1 MSPEELGFGTF
12 KGTEIR
18 SSVAGL
24 TIVIRSEHVQQAIKG
39 TAGGNILRSS
49 QTDILDPKIQE
60 ELYCKGSQPKTNTD
74 LKPFY
79 RIVYKILHE
88 SITTKVGSSDHV
100 SFLHKSFMY
109 YIGQKVKIN
118 FARLLFDHLVESI
131 GSTIDQGTHNIH
143 HCRLLSYMFAQC
155 GLLKAVKSSFPGFV
169 GYFDSYPPLING
181 HTLKNI
187 RIIKAGT
194 KIITPNHPRGLRKSE
209 PEINSLLIPCP
220 ILEASK
226 IAQEHK
232 DFLVEKG
239 YTVEEPSE
247 KQLRIPLT
255 KKIPKKRKTAD
266 QKVEEEAGSS
276 KNVEAPDSAPKK
288 GRSSVTKKRKRVIA
302 VEEEEEEDKE
312 TADAIASVEAF
323 LLAEAEKE
331 KEREHTFDSMVTPEF
346 NKNLDT
352 PLNAEELRQK
362 QEKKGI
368 YGPLDKE
375 GNFSDHIIKGQ
386 AFVQIKS
393 TFSAPSLVSTKHI
406 FETLKIDTFKHSKDY
421 MKRACLSHWSS
432 KNEKAVNTSKPQ
444 EKSPNDLSF
453 LTCHLSTAEIGNVQT
468 EQPVTETISQ
478 PPSPAKEIQTLEPEH
493 NLGSPKPADICVD
506 NTIFPD
512 PTPDIHHIDPSELPQ
527 VITLETPSIIN
538 NQELINSETLTL
550 NSETSLSEPHTE
562 VLTTEAQTSSLGNL
576 SAESP
581 LFQSL
586 IQNILSLPISQTE
599 NDVEQGL
606 KYFNDNIQ
614 KVYHSLPKLSL
625 SIMEMN
631 AALDKLKAQ
640 SNELFEA
647 IKKACWRQF
656 KANMLVMIN
665 NAELAQGHHEVLLL
679 TSKPHEEI
687 EAEWAEAARVEA
699 ARIKA
704 TKEEAEK
711 AEAARAEAERHEIVS
726 IQNEQLEAE
735 RQEALRQEAEYL
747 QKLEEELMND
757 NVLTE
762 LEVQAV
768 NGDSFLNVFAR
779 SSH

>member
-1 MSPEELGFGTF
+1 
-12 KGTEIR
+12 
-18 SSVAGL
+18 
-24 TIVIRSEHVQQAIKG
+24 
-39 TAGGNILRSS
+39 
-49 QTDILDPKIQE
+49 
-60 ELYCKGSQPKTNTD
+60 
-74 LKPFY
+74 
-79 RIVYKILHE
+79 
-88 SITTKVGSSDHV
+88 
-100 SFLHKSFMY
+100 
-109 YIGQKVKIN
+109 
-118 FARLLFDHLVESI
+118 
-131 GSTIDQGTHNIH
+131 
-143 HCRLLSYMFAQC
+143 
-155 GLLKAVKSSFPGFV
+155 
-169 GYFDSYPPLING
+169 
-181 HTLKNI
+181 
-187 RIIKAGT
+187 
-194 KIITPNHPRGLRKSE
+194 
-209 PEINSLLIPCP
+209 
-220 ILEASK
+220 
-226 IAQEHK
+226 
-232 DFLVEKG
+232 
-239 YTVEEPSE
+239 
-247 KQLRIPLT
+247 
-255 KKIPKKRKTAD
+255 
-266 QKVEEEAGSS
+266 
-276 KNVEAPDSAPKK
+276 
-288 GRSSVTKKRKRVIA
+288 
-302 VEEEEEEDKE
+302 
-312 TADAIASVEAF
+312 
-323 LLAEAEKE
+323 
-331 KEREHTFDSMVTPEF
+331 
-346 NKNLDT
+346 
-352 PLNAEELRQK
+352 
-362 QEKKGI
+362 
-368 YGPLDKE
+368 
-375 GNFSDHIIKGQ
+375 
-386 AFVQIKS
+386 
-393 TFSAPSLVSTKHI
+393 
-406 FETLKIDTFKHSKDY
+406 
-421 MKRACLSHWSS
+421 
-432 KNEKAVNTSKPQ
+432 
-444 EKSPNDLSF
+444 
-453 LTCHLSTAEIGNVQT
+453 
-468 EQPVTETISQ
+468 
-478 PPSPAKEIQTLEPEH
+478 
-493 NLGSPKPADICVD
+493 
-506 NTIFPD
+506 
-512 PTPDIHHIDPSELPQ
+512 

-656 KANMLVMIN
+656 KENILVMIN

-704 TKEEAEK
+704 AKEEAEK